1 MYHQTRGE
9 HPSYPPLSSVI
20 TCHGLKGNLKQEVP
34 PSRDRQS
41 LIFYTKR
48 LERRLLR
55 SRKNRGKL
63 LFSFLFSRFQ
73 PPGETS
79 VAQRL
84 DGHQKYGRR
93 IPSLFYLWSCDSK
106 NKRWSYFAFVPP
118 LSSCYSAPATI
129 INWGK
134 QKNRESKGLI
144 FSLEDHEIGTQRMRK
159 YWGDH
164 RKKRTLESHCMNWC
178 VNCWAHIPRLPMCE
192 SCTRSASQRL
202 WKLWTKPLL
211 MTKTGHWVSGI
222 KDYHWNHSPQEVR
235 WKR

>member
-1 MYHQTRGE
+1 MYHQTRDE
-9 HPSYPPLSSVI
+9 HPSHPPLPSVI

-55 SRKNRGKL
+55 SRKNRGKP

-84 DGHQKYGRR
+84 DGHQKYWRR
-93 IPSLFYLWSCDSK
+93 VPSLFYLWSCDSK

-144 FSLEDHEIGTQRMRK
+144 FSLEDHEIGTQRTRK
-159 YWGDH
+159 YWEDH
-164 RKKRTLESHCMNWC
+164 RKKRTLESLHELVRELLGSHPQATHVWILYT
-178 VNCWAHIPRLPMCE
+178 VSIPKAL
-192 SCTRSASQRL
+192 
-202 WKLWTKPLL
+202 
-211 MTKTGHWVSGI
+211 KTMDQTTSHDQDWPVG
-222 KDYHWNHSPQEVR
+222 
-235 WKR
+235 